1 MAGIPIMIARPF
13 GSTARYWPGT
23 IRRQPLFPKV
33 SWCTWY
39 HSQQAILQVLP
50 TLDFIY
56 HCFQTFKQLFQH
68 QKKQSLPINQP
79 IRIALAETAWKSGKH
94 FNEDISKWRGQW
106 QGGVSQHKCVT
117 VALEPMFAPDAS
129 VSCHASL
136 NRWLTS
142 RQPVYLPPFN
152 SSQTP
157 PSLTLTDATKVDQPR
172 SGPYW
177 IGSGSE
183 QVPRSVRAVIHAAK
197 PFQRHSLPEDIQE

>member
-39 HSQQAILQVLP
+39 HSQQAILQVLL

-79 IRIALAETAWKSGKH
+79 IKIALAETAWKSGKH

-106 QGGVSQHKCVT
+106 QGGCPSTNVLLPHWSQCLHQMHRCPVMHHLT
-117 VALEPMFAPDAS
+117 GDQHPD
-129 VSCHASL
+129 
-136 NRWLTS
+136 
-142 RQPVYLPPFN
+142 
-152 SSQTP
+152 SQ
-157 PSLTLTDATKVDQPR
+157 S
-172 SGPYW
+172 
-177 IGSGSE
+177 IC
-183 QVPRSVRAVIHAAK
+183 
-197 PFQRHSLPEDIQE
+197 RHSTVHRRCPRWH